1 MSQTKLANIIDQQSS
16 NKDIAEKIASYLV
29 DTKQTLKLDSIMRD
43 VTVARETRG
52 VFEVSVASA
61 HEMDQS
67 QINSIKDYLKKKF
80 PTAKEVIVHTKVDP
94 TLLGGLRIES
104 ANYLMDQS
112 LKSKLNY
119 IKSTIDK

>member
-16 NKDIAEKIASYLV
+16 NEDIAEKIASYLV

>member
-1 MSQTKLANIIDQQSS
+1 MSQTKLAQIIDQQSS
-16 NKDIAEKIASYLV
+16 GSDIAEKIASYLV
-29 DTKQTLKLDSIMRD
+29 DTKQTLKLDSLMRD

-61 HEMDQS
+61 HEIGQS
-67 QINSIKDYLKKKF
+67 QISSIKDYIKKKF
-80 PTAKEVIVHTKVDP
+80 PSSKEVIIHTKVDP
-94 TLLGGLRIES
+94 SLLGGLRIES

-119 IKSTIDK
+119 IKSTIDN

>member
-16 NKDIAEKIASYLV
+16 DKDIAEKIASYLV

-61 HEMDQS
+61 HEIDQN

-80 PTAKEVIVHTKVDP
+80 PTAKEVIVHTKVDLG
-94 TLLGGLRIES
+94 LLGGLRIES